1 LIRQQLA
8 ERFDVAAGGLIASV
22 GDVAGSGSDTIRTR
36 RATGYGWSK
45 AMASLASE
53 TQAIAASP
61 VTVGVDDITI
71 GRQGLAFSESF
82 QHAIQD
88 DAMLKV
94 DDLAGYMVDS
104 YLATLRSLLCTTGA
118 TFATNS
124 ADPAATLDV
133 NDWIALRAD
142 FEETAGFD
150 GRAVAVLHPVQV
162 AHLRSSIRS
171 ETALQYPESF
181 ELYQR
186 MQAEAGFRFTFLGID
201 IYASQD
207 VSLSGGDYYGFA
219 YQPGAIAYAVHPFRL
234 AYGLST
240 RRHWWLDRPSEAAP
254 PGQLPVLPCPLR
266 GRWRVLGSRG
276 RRDGRAYLRAG
287 LAAVPD
293 PSRCRR
299 GSDCVGRRT
308 ALEDVRAAP
317 CEAPRARRGCA
328 PSRLP
333 RRRGAPPGGRGGW
346 PLPSRD

>member
-1 LIRQQLA
+1 MAVLNSPLLAADAESSIGRSYQYLPGMIRQQLA
-8 ERFDVAAGGLIASV
+8 ERFDVAAGGLIVSV
-22 GDVAGSGSDTIRTR
+22 GDVAGSGSDTVRTR

-88 DAMLKV
+88 DAMLQI

-118 TFATNS
+118 TFSTNS

-219 YQPGAIAYAVHPFRL
+219 YQPGAIAYATGST
-234 AYGLST
+234 AQMGDLSDANPILVPEWGIVVT
-240 RRHWWLDRPSEAAP
+240 RKTDGQSATKRVDANAFVGVGKLDPTLFAQFLIRSNA
-254 PGQLPVLPCPLR
+254 
-266 GRWRVLGSRG
+266 
-276 RRDGRAYLRAG
+276 
-287 LAAVPD
+287 
-293 PSRCRR
+293 
-299 GSDCVGRRT
+299 T
-308 ALEDVRAAP
+308 
-317 CEAPRARRGCA
+317 
-328 PSRLP
+328 
-333 RRRGAPPGGRGGW
+333 
-346 PLPSRD
+346 